1 MKAYTKN
8 LNIIWRAMNLYGS
21 WLIFLCC
28 IFGLDNVFAESNYV
42 NVITYSGVINPISAR
57 YINRCIAISEKD
69 KAQCLILQLDTPG
82 GLDKSM
88 RDIVQHIMNSNVPVV
103 VYIYPN
109 GARAASAGVFI
120 ALAADIVAMSPGT
133 NIGAAHPVDLSGKS
147 ASEKITNDAV
157 AYIKAIAQKKHRN
170 ISWAEKAVKES
181 VSITETEAVKL
192 KISDWTS
199 SSIDELLTKIN
210 GKKIILSNNE
220 TKIIDTKGSRIRHIK
235 MNNIEKF
242 LNAIS
247 DPNIAYVLFMLG
259 IYGLIYELASP
270 GTLFSGIVG
279 VICIILALTA
289 FESLPIN
296 LAGLLL
302 ILLAILLF
310 FLDIKAPTHGILTI
324 GGIIALTLGSFMLFV
339 PSLPEYRVSTSIVV
353 TMVILT
359 SGFFTFAIAKGI
371 LAQKSKVMSG
381 WESLIGKEG
390 DARSDIAPEG
400 RVYVA
405 GEEWT
410 AYIEGGTITK
420 GEKIK
425 VIGINGVKLKVE
437 KAG

>member
-1 MKAYTKN
+1 N
-8 LNIIWRAMNLYGS
+8 L
-21 WLIFLCC
+21 F
-28 IFGLDNVFAESNYV
+28 
-42 NVITYSGVINPISAR
+42 
-57 YINRCIAISEKD
+57 
-69 KAQCLILQLDTPG
+69 
-82 GLDKSM
+82 
-88 RDIVQHIMNSNVPVV
+88 QHIMNSNVPVV